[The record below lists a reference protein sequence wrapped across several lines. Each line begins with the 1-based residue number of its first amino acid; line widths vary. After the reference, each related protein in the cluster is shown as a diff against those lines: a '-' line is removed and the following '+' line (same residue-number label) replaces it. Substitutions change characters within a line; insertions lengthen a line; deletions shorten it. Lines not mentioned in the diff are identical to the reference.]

1 MYNAPCGKD
10 GDMVQNSLVEF
21 SDDIDEDPEFRMQTR
36 RISEAVVYSTDW
48 TTETILLQIQK
59 GNINIDPR
67 FQRRD
72 AWDIGKKSRFIES
85 IILGLP
91 LPQIVLAELKEERG
105 KYLVLDGRQRLLTL
119 LQFTSKESGKN
130 NGFKLKSLDV
140 RLDLI
145 GRSFEEFE
153 MDMNLRDDLNQFNNH
168 PIRSVIIRNWPDRD
182 FLHLIFVRLNTG
194 SVQLSPQELR
204 QALFP
209 GPFTDFIDD
218 SASKSNAL
226 KVLLR
231 INDPDFRMRDVELL
245 LRFLAFSYY
254 IQQYSG
260 DLKHFLDNTCSDLNY
275 QWSSMQNDIEKRV
288 SSFEDAVSAGIEI
301 FGEENIGRKY
311 TKAGFESRL
320 NRSVLDVVAFYFSD
334 DKIRNIALERP
345 GLVQEAFK
353 DLCLNDEDFRKSIEF
368 TTKSMTS
375 TTNRFRLW
383 GQKLGETLGLTYR
396 LPELVGNRIYFPGL
410 RDEP

>member
-1 MYNAPCGKD
+1 MHLCRND
-10 GDMVQNSLVEF
+10 RNMVQNTLVEF
-21 SDDIDEDPEFRMQTR
+21 SDYDIDEDAEFRMPTHR
-36 RISEAVVYSTDW
+36 LSEAVVYSTDW

-72 AWDIGKKSRFIES
+72 AWDIEKKSKFIES
-85 IILGLP
+85 IIIGLP
-91 LPQIVLAELKEERG
+91 LPQIVLAEIKEERG

-119 LQFTSKESGKN
+119 LQFTSKESGRN

-140 RLDLI
+140 RRDLI
-145 GRSFEEFE
+145 GKSFKEFE
-153 MDMNLRDDLNQFNNH
+153 LDMNLRDDLNQFNNH

-194 SVQLSPQELR
+194 SVPLSPQELR

-209 GPFTDFIDD
+209 GPFTDYIDD
-218 SASKSNAL
+218 SASRSNAL

-231 INDPDFRMRDVELL
+231 ISDPDFRMRDVELL
-245 LRFLAFSYY
+245 LRFLAFSYF
-254 IQQYSG
+254 IQDYSG
-260 DLKHFLDNTCSDLNY
+260 DLKHFLDRTCSELNA
-275 QWSSMQNDIEKRV
+275 QWSTIGPDIEKRV
-288 SSFEDAVSAGIEI
+288 SKFEDAISAGIRI
-301 FGEENIGRKY
+301 FGEENVGRKY
-311 TKAGFESRL
+311 TTAGFESRL

-334 DKIRNIALERP
+334 DEIRDIALGRP
-345 GLVQEAFK
+345 ELVREAFK
-353 DLCLNDEDFRKSIEF
+353 DLCLNSEDFRKSIEF

-383 GQKLGETLGLTYR
+383 GQKLGETLGLNYR
-396 LPELVGNRIYFPGL
+396 LPELSENRINFPGL
-410 RDEP
+410 WG